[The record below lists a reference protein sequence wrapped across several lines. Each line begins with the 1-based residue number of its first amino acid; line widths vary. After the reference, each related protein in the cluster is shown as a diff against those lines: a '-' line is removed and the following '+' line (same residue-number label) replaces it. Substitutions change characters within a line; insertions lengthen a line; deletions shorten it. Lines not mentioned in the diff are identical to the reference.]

1 MSEIWKK
8 YLKEGKIKKST
19 RKDKKLMVDYN
30 GKIIHFGALSGNY
43 QHFYD
48 KTRIYKHLDHN
59 DEERK
64 KNYIARHSKIK
75 NKNGEFVINDP
86 SSSSYWAKWILW

>member
-19 RKDKKLMVDYN
+19 RKDKKLMVEHND
-30 GKIIHFGALSGNY
+30 KIIHFGAKNY

-48 KTRIYKHLDHN
+48 KTRIYKDLDHN
-59 DEERK
+59 DDERRK
-64 KNYIARHSKIK
+64 RYIARHSKVK
-75 NKNGEFVINDP
+75 DKDGNYVINDP
-86 SSSSYWAKWILW
+86 NSASYWSLNVLW